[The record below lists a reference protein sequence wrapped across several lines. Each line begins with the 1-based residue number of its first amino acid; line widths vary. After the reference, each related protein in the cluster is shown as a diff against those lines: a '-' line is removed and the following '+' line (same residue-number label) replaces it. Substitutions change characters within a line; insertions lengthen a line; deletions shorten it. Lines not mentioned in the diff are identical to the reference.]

1 MKRLLLVEDE
11 EFLAEIIL
19 DNLEAEG
26 YDVTWANDGRKALES
41 WSKASP
47 DLVLLD
53 VMLPHVDGFEVCR
66 RMREAG
72 DQTPVLFL
80 SAKTQP
86 EDRVKGLSLGGD
98 DYLAKPFHLPELLLR
113 IHNMLQRQQWHNQH
127 TPNHN
132 VMHVGQHQVDRT
144 TGEVMLADGRYAQLQ
159 PEELR
164 MLTLF
169 LQNEGR
175 TLDRDTILDN
185 VWDDQ
190 VFPSSRAIERLVQR
204 LQNVF
209 EPNPHNPLYFHK
221 LSGIRFRYTPDN
233 LQDNK

>member
-11 EFLAEIIL
+11 EILAEVIL

-26 YDVTWANDGRKALES
+26 YDVTWANNGAKALEC
-41 WSKASP
+41 WSASPP

-72 DQTPVLFL
+72 DQTPVLFI
-80 SAKTQP
+80 SAKSQP
-86 EDRVKGLSLGGD
+86 EDRVRGLTLGGD

-113 IHNMLQRQQWHNQH
+113 IHNMLQRQQWHS
-127 TPNHN
+127 NHSPAPDNN
-132 VMHVGQHQVDRT
+132 VLYVGKHQVDRV
-144 TGEVMLADGRYAQLQ
+144 TGEVMLSDGRYAQLQ
-159 PEELR
+159 PDELR
-164 MLTLF
+164 MLALF
-169 LQNEGR
+169 VQHAN
-175 TLDRDTILDN
+175 TVLDRDTILDN

-209 EPNPHNPLYFHK
+209 EPNPHQPLYFHK
-221 LSGIRFRYTPDN
+221 LPGIRFRYTPED
-233 LQDNK
+233 